1 MQGYLAASRGHVAQL
16 TPLLDDLSGLFPT
29 GRGASLAAVGTGGL
43 IRKEFTRFH
52 AEDMSA
58 PAFRHGPLE
67 MVKPGL
73 LALVFFWAT

>member
-1 MQGYLAASRGHVAQL
+1 MQGYLASSRGHVAQV
-16 TPLLDDLSGLFPT
+16 TPLLDDLRVLLPT
-29 GRGASLAAVGTGGL
+29 GRAAALTAFGTGGL